1 MMNITPSL
9 SLRSLIANS
18 GLRKTEIAE
27 LVGVTRPTL
36 WLWENGRPVGQ
47 VDHVIALAR
56 ALNCDPVDIRPDLA
70 MNPCPS

>member
-47 VDHVIALAR
+47 VDHVISLAR
-56 ALNCDPVDIRPDLA
+56 VLNCNPVDIRPDLE
-70 MNPCPS
+70 MSL